1 MHPSSMRSGVG
12 ECNNEA
18 SEVAVDNFVA
28 TSMGL
33 LHVFAEEA
41 LRTAAKYARAKGCN
55 VVTDAHVCCA
65 LKFQARTFFNNAE
78 NLEARVEYATEEF
91 WEEMAKVE
99 DEEGQKVEDD
109 TTGGGTGEYAAEEDK
124 EEEEDSTEE
133 DASEGEAS
141 DVDSKECSRVAA
153 RVDTIVAT
161 WDRFQPTD
169 EIQRFIKKA
178 LDSTEKKIR
187 EDAEA
192 NNLD

>member
-1 MHPSSMRSGVG
+1 MRSGVG

-178 LDSTEKKIR
+178 IDSTEKKIR